1 MTAPSD
7 LFAPAD
13 SQARTHTKSEHARDP
28 DALDIEPNR
37 PFYGMVWPDDPGAW
51 QPYVIAGEDV
61 PADEVGTWL
70 LPTPQWVRI
79 MPGVAGHRTLAPGEA
94 ETAQYDDAVR
104 RLVRRGGIYLDPEQ
118 YPYRNTRPAQRLL
131 DGRPHGA
138 KGQYYYLCWDHPELR
153 GRTSAHGYRWVR
165 DTTRYARWLLSLVRT
180 GVVPSPSAEI
190 VATRIREAQ
199 AAVARVQAIDGI
211 SDDRR
216 RTLLEDPMERLRL
229 ETEARVP
236 VEIEPA
242 PRRRRAA

>member
-28 DALDIEPNR
+28 DALDLEPNR
-37 PFYGMVWPDDPGAW
+37 PFYGMIWPDDPGAW

-79 MPGVAGHRTLAPGEA
+79 MPGVAGHRTLSPGEP
-94 ETAQYDDAVR
+94 ESAQYDDAVR
-104 RLVRRGGIYLDPEQ
+104 RLVRRGGIYLDPDQ
-118 YPYRNTRPAQRLL
+118 HPYRTARPAQRLL
-131 DGRPHGA
+131 DGRPHGP
-138 KGQYYYLCWDHPELR
+138 KGLHYYVCWDRPELR

-180 GVVPSPSAEI
+180 GVVPSPSAAITE
-190 VATRIREAQ
+190 TRIAEAR
-199 AAVARVQAIDGI
+199 AAVARVAGM
-211 SDDRR
+211 SNVADDVRR
-216 RTLLEDPMERLRL
+216 NLLVEPEARLAL
-229 ETEARVP
+229 ELAARVP
-236 VEIEPA
+236 VETEPA